1 MITLRSEQLGH
12 LIDLFEGKSFESNEL
27 TGIDPIW
34 KTEAYIAGVGC
45 VYDYRN
51 YDFIKHRVKFPEA
64 IRDIYKRFGI
74 LNLFNTFRPNG
85 SYRLDL
91 SIHEEKIVCK
101 ILFELAKVEGFGQM
115 TNVTLNGKA

>member
-1 MITLRSEQLGH
+1 MITLRSEQLGL
-12 LIDLFEGKSFESNEL
+12 LIDLFEGNYFNL
-27 TGIDPIW
+27 QWINIDPIW

-91 SIHEEKIVCK
+91 SIHEEKTVCK